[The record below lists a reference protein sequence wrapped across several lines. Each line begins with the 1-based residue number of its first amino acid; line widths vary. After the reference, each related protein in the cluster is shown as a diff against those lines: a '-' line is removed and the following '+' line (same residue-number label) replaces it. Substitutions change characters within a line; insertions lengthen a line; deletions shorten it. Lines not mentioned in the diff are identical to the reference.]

1 MVKPYYKARLRPK
14 GQITVPPQIRSLLG
28 VGEGDDLLFS
38 TDENGRVVISRVQ
51 VIPPEQAWF
60 WSERWQQLEREA
72 EEDLAN
78 GRVTEYADLSS
89 ALNSLEALPKKSDA
103 ED

>member
-1 MVKPYYKARLRPK
+1 VDKPYYKSRLRPK
-14 GQITVPPQIRSLLG
+14 GQITVPPQICSLLG

-38 TDENGRVVISRVQ
+38 NDENGRVVISRAQ

-72 EEDLAN
+72 EEDLTN
-78 GRVTEYADLSS
+78 GRVTEHADLSS
-89 ALNSLEALPKKSDA
+89 ALNSLEALAKESDA

>member
-1 MVKPYYKARLRPK
+1 MEKTFYKTRLRPK
-14 GQITVPPQIRSLLG
+14 GQVTVPPEIRSLLG
-28 VGEGDDLLFS
+28 VTEGDDLIFY
-38 TDENGRVVISRVQ
+38 TDETGHVVVSRAQ

-60 WSERWQQLEREA
+60 WSERWQQLEHEA

-78 GRVTEYADLSS
+78 GRVTEHADLSS
-89 ALNSLEALPKKSDA
+89 ALNSLDALAKESDA

>member
-1 MVKPYYKARLRPK
+1 MDKPYYKTRLRPK
-14 GQITVPPQIRSLLG
+14 GQITVPPEVRSLLG

-38 TDENGRVVISRVQ
+38 TDENGHVVISRAQ

-60 WSERWQQLEREA
+60 WSERWQHMEREA
-72 EEDLAN
+72 EADLAN
-78 GRVTEYADLSS
+78 GRVMEHADLAS
-89 ALNSLEALPKKSDA
+89 AFDSLDALPKESDA

>member
-1 MVKPYYKARLRPK
+1 MDKTYYKTRLRHK
-14 GQITVPPQIRSLLG
+14 GQITIPPQIRSLLG

-38 TDENGRVVISRVQ
+38 TDENGRVVVSRAQ

-60 WSERWQQLEREA
+60 WSERWQQLEHEA

-78 GRVTEYADLSS
+78 GRVTEHADLSS
-89 ALNSLEALPKKSDA
+89 ALNSLDALAKESDA